1 MSLLDLTLVF
11 NEGRNREELK
21 RDVTRGQQDGK
32 MKRLSGSVQKQ
43 FSWERSQGFLTFTN
57 RCFFNALNIYLFLV
71 YVAPYNAA
79 NYKTV
84 H

>member
-1 MSLLDLTLVF
+1 
-11 NEGRNREELK
+11 
-21 RDVTRGQQDGK
+21 
-32 MKRLSGSVQKQ
+32 MKRLSGSVQTQ
-43 FSWERSQGFLTFTN
+43 FKLNSLVGKDHRDSLLSQTDV
-57 RCFFNALNIYLFLV
+57 FFNALNIYLFLV